1 MAGIKFTAGG
11 VAQIEH
17 RVVEVNHRGP
27 DWHLA
32 FMQPQSPGLAA
43 IVILGSRGDW
53 GQGGGKG
60 GV

>member
-53 GQGGGKG
+53 G
-60 GV
+60 